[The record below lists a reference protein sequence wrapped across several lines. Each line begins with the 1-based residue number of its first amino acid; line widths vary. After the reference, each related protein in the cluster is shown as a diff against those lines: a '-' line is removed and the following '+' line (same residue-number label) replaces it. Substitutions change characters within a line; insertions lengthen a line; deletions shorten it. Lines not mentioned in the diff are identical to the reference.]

1 VIAVVDDRNLDVTE
15 RHEELLQSIEEDE
28 EVLREAVHELAEAT
42 ERKLDVTR
50 FVRASPIEW
59 VLGAFCLGLW
69 LGMDRREPEPKF
81 SAKTAGYRRLL

>member
-1 VIAVVDDRNLDVTE
+1 MVDERNLDVAE
-15 RHEELLQSIEEDE
+15 RHEELLHAIEEDE

-59 VLGAFCLGLW
+59 VLGAFCVGLW
-69 LGMDRREPEPKF
+69 LGMDRHESEPKLPVR
-81 SAKTAGYRRLL
+81 TDGYRRLR

>member
-1 VIAVVDDRNLDVTE
+1 VVDDRNMDVTE

-59 VLGAFCLGLW
+59 VLGAFCIGLW
-69 LGMDRREPEPKF
+69 LGMDRREPE
-81 SAKTAGYRRLL
+81 AKLPVRTDGYRRLR

>member
-1 VIAVVDDRNLDVTE
+1 MDDRNLDVSE

-59 VLGAFCLGLW
+59 VFGAFCVGLW
-69 LGMDRREPEPKF
+69 LGTDRHEPEP
-81 SAKTAGYRRLL
+81 ALPVRTTAYRRPW

>member
-1 VIAVVDDRNLDVTE
+1 MTDERTLDVTE

-50 FVRASPIEW
+50 FIRASPLEW
-59 VLGAFCLGLW
+59 VAGAFCVGLW
-69 LGMDRREPEPKF
+69 LGAVRREPSGFPVR
-81 SAKTAGYRRLL
+81 SDRYRRLR

>member
-1 VIAVVDDRNLDVTE
+1 VVDERHVDVTE

-59 VLGAFCLGLW
+59 VVGAFCVGLW
-69 LGMDRREPEPKF
+69 LGMSDGEPGQEAEPM
-81 SAKTAGYRRLL
+81 ARTWDYRRLR